1 MRIIQVVHQF
11 LPRHLAGTEVYT
23 YNLAQELS
31 QRHQVWIYTR
41 EDSPIPE
48 EPHETDE
55 VYDGLPVRRVYFNPP
70 GLQGDLLPRYIT
82 FSGNVS
88 GLLGLF
94 LNRTQNKTIE
104 AFFARFLTETKA
116 DLVHVQHLFKLSA
129 GLIPVAKRRG
139 VPVVVTLADF
149 WFICHNAQLL
159 RPSLARC
166 IGPGGGLKCPA
177 CADLNVSP
185 LVRTLLWPALAPLFV
200 YRNAYL
206 KRCLEQA
213 DVVISPSAFV
223 KQKLVENGY
232 RAERIQVSDYGLST
246 HIRQDYHP
254 TPSSRVRFGYIGT
267 LTRHKGVHVL
277 IEAFNRLDSA
287 EAELL
292 IYGNPTYDPAYSAQL
307 PALAR
312 HPGIRFLGEIDNA
325 TVGRTLSG
333 LDVLVVPSIW
343 YENSP
348 INIHEANLVGVPVI
362 ASNIGGM
369 AELVP
374 DGVAGLQFQVGDAG
388 DLAAKMR
395 RFIEDRSL
403 VEQFRRQMPPVKS
416 IEENAQE
423 LEVIYEQLVA
433 ARHLITNRASSLQGQ
448 A

>member
-1 MRIIQVVHQF
+1 MRIVQVVHQF

-23 YNLAQELS
+23 YSLARELS
-31 QRHQVWIYTR
+31 RRHQVWVYTR
-41 EDSPIPE
+41 EDGFFSE
-48 EPHETDE
+48 ELQEEDAA
-55 VYDGLPVRRVYFNPP
+55 YDGLPIRRVYFN
-70 GLQGDLLPRYIT
+70 LQGLEANLLNQSLIRFRNP
-82 FSGNVS
+82 V
-88 GLLGLF
+88 
-94 LNRTQNKTIE
+94 IE
-104 AFFARFLTETKA
+104 RSFARFLEETQP
-116 DLVHVQHLFKLSA
+116 DVMHFQHLFKLSA
-129 GLIPVAKRRG
+129 ALIRVAKSWG

-166 IGPGGGLKCPA
+166 SGPGGGLKCPA
-177 CADLNVSP
+177 CAELNISP
-185 LVRTLLWPALAPLFV
+185 AVRALLWPALAPLFV

-246 HIRQDYHP
+246 NIRQDYHP
-254 TPSSRVRFGYIGT
+254 MPSSRVRFGYIGT

-277 IEAFNRLDSA
+277 IEAFNHLDSA
-287 EAELL
+287 AAELL

-307 PALAR
+307 QALAQ
-312 HPGIRFLGEIDNA
+312 HPGIRFLGEIDNT
-325 TVGRTLSG
+325 TVGRALSG

-348 INIHEANLVGVPVI
+348 INIHEANLAGIPVI

-403 VEQFRRQMPPVKS
+403 VEQFRGRMPPVKS
-416 IEENAQE
+416 IAENAQE
-423 LEVIYEQLVA
+423 LEAIYERLVA
-433 ARHLITNRASSLQGQ
+433 AGHG
-448 A
+448 

>member
-1 MRIIQVVHQF
+1 MRLIQVVHQF
-11 LPRHLAGTEVYT
+11 LPQHLAGTEVYT

-31 QRHQVWIYTR
+31 QRHQVWVYAR
-41 EDSPIPE
+41 EDSPSLE
-48 EPHETDE
+48 EPHETNE

-70 GLQGDLLPRYIT
+70 GLQG
-82 FSGNVS
+82 N
-88 GLLGLF
+88 LLGLF

-104 AFFARFLTETKA
+104 ARFARFLAETQA
-116 DLVHVQHLFKLSA
+116 DVVHVQHLFKLSA
-129 GLIPVAKRRG
+129 GLILVAKSRG

-159 RPSLARC
+159 RPSLVRC
-166 IGPGGGLKCPA
+166 SGPWGGLNCPA
-177 CADLNVSP
+177 CAELNVSP
-185 LVRTLLWPALAPLFV
+185 AVRVMLWPGLAPLFV

-232 RAERIQVSDYGLST
+232 RAERIQVSDYGLPPD
-246 HIRQDYHP
+246 IRQDYHP

-277 IEAFNRLDSA
+277 VEAFNRLDSA

-307 PALAR
+307 QAMAR
-312 HPGIRFLGEIDNA
+312 HPGIRFMGEIDNA
-325 TVGRTLSG
+325 TVGRALSG

-348 INIHEANLVGVPVI
+348 INIHEANLVGIPVI
-362 ASNIGGM
+362 TSNIGGM
-369 AELVP
+369 AGLVP
-374 DGVAGLQFQVGDAG
+374 DGVAGLQFQAGDAG

-403 VEQFRRQMPPVKS
+403 VEQFRRQIPPVKS
-416 IEENAQE
+416 IAENAQE
-423 LEVIYEQLVA
+423 LEAIYGRLVA
-433 ARHLITNRASSLQGQ
+433 AGHG
-448 A
+448 